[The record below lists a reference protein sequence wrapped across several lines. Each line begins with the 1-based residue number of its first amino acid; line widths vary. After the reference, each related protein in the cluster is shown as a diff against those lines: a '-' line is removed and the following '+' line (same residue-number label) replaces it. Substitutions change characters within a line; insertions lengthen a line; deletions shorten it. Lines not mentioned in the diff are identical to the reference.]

1 MAGALEARFDAAV
14 RDELAVPG
22 TREPQFALGLPPALR
37 ETLVAFGPDM
47 QAESYYCDRMPRML
61 VEQMLRGD
69 DPARRL
75 LWRPLRAE
83 GRVREAL
90 DGLHRVLQAEQL
102 SFADLTGAESPE
114 RLLRER
120 PSVAAMAAP
129 TLLGSGVPLV
139 GAWPGERELIN
150 AELQAGKDPD
160 AELDLRLSGG
170 VVHDVCHGVRRE
182 LRRPPIP
189 WMVAEAA
196 AGYLGALAWPRHTFP
211 EVAGEAVPG
220 TSLFVLVGQGLARL
234 FGRRALLRLVVE
246 GAALP
251 DAFGER
257 VAAAL
262 EAAARRDWEAR
273 RQVPFARDALNA
285 LEWIRLADEARG
297 GTRWADEPV
306 SAEDVEMAR
315 TAARAMFQANVLS
328 PTYQTHPC
336 EPAALI
342 LDADSCTLSR
352 PPEPR
357 GVFGEPAFWMMPPN
371 LCRRLRQRRIVVER
385 PRLSDIDGLVERWT
399 SSNP

>member
-1 MAGALEARFDAAV
+1 MELDRRFDAAV
-14 RDELAVPG
+14 REELAVPG

-75 LWRPLRAE
+75 LWRPLRAD
-83 GRVREAL
+83 GRVAEAL
-90 DGLHRVLQAEQL
+90 DGLQRALEGEQL
-102 SFADLTGAESPE
+102 SFAGLTGAGSPQQLM
-114 RLLRER
+114 RDR
-120 PSVAAMAAP
+120 PTVAAMAAP

-139 GAWPGERELIN
+139 GAWPGERDLIN
-150 AELQAGKDPD
+150 AELAAGADPD
-160 AELDLRLSGG
+160 RELDLRLSGG
-170 VVHDVCHGVRRE
+170 VVHDLCHGVRRE
-182 LRRPPIP
+182 LSGPPIP

-196 AGYLGALAWPRHTFP
+196 AGYLGTLAWPRHTFP

-251 DAFGER
+251 EVFGGR

-262 EAAARRDWEAR
+262 EDAARRDWEAR
-273 RQVPFARDALNA
+273 RQVPFARDALGA

-297 GTRWADEPV
+297 GTRWADEAV
-306 SAEDVEMAR
+306 TDEDVAIAR
-315 TAARAMFQANVLS
+315 TAVRAMFQANVLA

-336 EPAALI
+336 EPDALI
-342 LDADSCTLSR
+342 LDTGACTLSR
-352 PPEPR
+352 PRHPR

-371 LCRRLRQRRIVVER
+371 LCRRLGQRRIVVEK
-385 PRLSDIDGLVERWT
+385 PALSQVDELVERWT
-399 SSNP
+399 SSKA